1 MKRYIFCHNKFWFWG
16 TVFFQTLQTAMVVG
30 ISLILNWVLDSIVAQ
45 DPERLTRV
53 AVLCAVYA
61 LAIGAVVWAAAYF
74 NAVFLKNAVGNL
86 RQDLAAGLL
95 KSDIPEFQKQNTAS
109 YLSLLNNDV
118 TTVRTK
124 YFSNL
129 LAVIQ
134 GAVQVALAAVVLFSI
149 NWTVALVGILFS
161 ALPILIPQMFGKK
174 LISLQEKLSGAL
186 ARYNEKVK
194 DIFTGFEV
202 VKSYGIEKFVLSS
215 YEKAN
220 REAASRQCDQEN
232 TTGFL
237 GGLTNWV
244 AVTVQFF
251 IFVFAGFLSLA
262 GVLTVGNIVA
272 ITQLVGRIVEP
283 AFNLTEKFGDLKTV
297 KDLNRKMIEIVD
309 RPDSYAEGEEIGG
322 FEKGIEVR
330 GLSFAYGDR
339 NVLHDVNLTFQ
350 KGKKYAVVG
359 RSGSG
364 KSTLLKLLLRYY
376 GGYEGEIRID
386 GREIREISCVSLNR
400 LCAVIHQNVFL
411 FDDTL
416 KNNIALYSG
425 SDGQKITE
433 SVEKAGLAE
442 MLPKLSKGLETPVGE
457 NGGQFS
463 GGEKQRVAIARAFL
477 KGAGVLLLDEA
488 TANLDNETADEIEKT
503 LLSMEG
509 ITCIVVTHRY
519 SADILRG
526 YDEIIALRDGSVE
539 ETGTFDELM
548 DRRGYFYSL
557 YNVVR

>member
-1 MKRYIFCHNKFWFWG
+1 MKKYIFYHNRFWFWG
-16 TVFFQTLQTAMVVG
+16 TVLFQTLQTAMIVG
-30 ISLILNWVLDSIVAQ
+30 ISLILNRVLDSIVAK
-45 DPERLTRV
+45 DPVRLTRV
-53 AVLCAVYA
+53 AMLCAAYA
-61 LAIGAVVWAAAYF
+61 LVVGAVVWAAAFF
-74 NAVFLKNAVGNL
+74 NAVFLRNAVGNL

-118 TTVRTK
+118 ATVRAK
-124 YFSNL
+124 YFANL
-129 LAVIQ
+129 LAIIQ
-134 GAVQVALAAVVLFSI
+134 GIVQAALAAAVLFSI
-149 NWTVALVGILFS
+149 NWTVALAGTLFS
-161 ALPILIPQMFGKK
+161 VLPVLIPQAFGKR
-174 LISLQEKLSGAL
+174 LVGLQEKLSGAL

-194 DIFTGFEV
+194 DIFSGFEV
-202 VKSYGIEKFVLSS
+202 VKSYGIERIVLSS
-215 YEKAN
+215 YETAN
-220 REAASRQCDQEN
+220 REAASRQCEQEN
-232 TTGFL
+232 TAGL
-237 GGLTNWV
+237 MGGLTNWV
-244 AVTVQFF
+244 AVTVQFG
-251 IFVFAGFLSLA
+251 IFVFSGFLSLA

-283 AFNLTEKFGDLKTV
+283 AFNLTGKFGDLKTV
-297 KDLNRKMIEIVD
+297 RELNRKMEAIVA
-309 RPDSYAEGEEIGG
+309 RPDAYAEGAEIGKL
-322 FEKGIEVR
+322 ENGIEIR
-330 GLSFAYGDR
+330 DLSFAYGDR
-339 NVLHDVNLTFQ
+339 NVLRDVNLTFE
-350 KGKKYAVVG
+350 KGRKYAVVG

-386 GREIREISCVSLNR
+386 GREIRELSCVSLNR

-416 KNNIALYSG
+416 KNNISLYSG
-425 SDGQKITE
+425 SDGQSISE
-433 SVEKAGLAE
+433 SVEKAGLSE
-442 MLPKLSKGLETPVGE
+442 ILPKLPEGLETPVGE

-488 TANLDNETADEIEKT
+488 TASLDNETADEIEKT
-503 LLSMEG
+503 LLAMEG
-509 ITCIVVTHRY
+509 VTCIVVTHRY

-526 YDEIIALRDGSVE
+526 YDEIVALKDGTVE

-548 DRRGYFYSL
+548 DRKGYFYSL

>member
-1 MKRYIFCHNKFWFWG
+1 MKKYIFYHNRFWFWG
-16 TVFFQTLQTAMVVG
+16 TVLFQTLQTAMIVG
-30 ISLILNWVLDSIVAQ
+30 ISLILNRVLDSIVAK
-45 DPERLTRV
+45 DPVRLTRV
-53 AVLCAVYA
+53 AVLCAAYA
-61 LAIGAVVWAAAYF
+61 LAVGAVVWAAAFF
-74 NAVFLKNAVGNL
+74 NAVFLRNAVGNL

-95 KSDIPEFQKQNTAS
+95 RSDIPEFQKQNTAS

-118 TTVRTK
+118 ATVRAK
-124 YFSNL
+124 YFANL
-129 LAVIQ
+129 LAIIQ
-134 GAVQVALAAVVLFSI
+134 GIVQAALAAAVLFSI
-149 NWTVALVGILFS
+149 NWTVALAGTLFS
-161 ALPILIPQMFGKK
+161 VLPVLIPQAFGKR
-174 LISLQEKLSGAL
+174 LVGLQEKLSGAL

-194 DIFTGFEV
+194 DIFSGFEV
-202 VKSYGIEKFVLSS
+202 VKSYGIERIVLSS
-215 YEKAN
+215 YETAN
-220 REAASRQCDQEN
+220 REAASRQCEQEN
-232 TTGFL
+232 TAGL
-237 GGLTNWV
+237 MGGLTNWV
-244 AVTVQFF
+244 AVTVQFG
-251 IFVFAGFLSLA
+251 IFVFSGFLSLA

-283 AFNLTEKFGDLKTV
+283 AFNLTGKFGDLKTV
-297 KDLNRKMIEIVD
+297 RELNRKMEAIVA
-309 RPDSYAEGEEIGG
+309 RPDAYAEGAEIGKL
-322 FEKGIEVR
+322 ENGIEIR

-339 NVLHDVNLTFQ
+339 NVLRDVNLTFE
-350 KGKKYAVVG
+350 KGRKYAVVG

-386 GREIREISCVSLNR
+386 GREIRELSCVSLNR

-416 KNNIALYSG
+416 KNNISLYSG
-425 SDGQKITE
+425 SDGQSISE
-433 SVEKAGLAE
+433 SVEKAGLSE
-442 MLPKLSKGLETPVGE
+442 ILPKLPEGLETPVGE

-488 TANLDNETADEIEKT
+488 TASLDNETADEIEKT
-503 LLSMEG
+503 LLAMEG
-509 ITCIVVTHRY
+509 VTCIVVTHRY

-526 YDEIIALRDGSVE
+526 YDEIVALKDGTVE

-548 DRRGYFYSL
+548 GRKGYFYSL

>member
-1 MKRYIFCHNKFWFWG
+1 MKRYIFYHNKFWFWG
-16 TVFFQTLQTAMVVG
+16 TVLFQTLQTAMIVG
-30 ISLILNWVLDSIVAQ
+30 ISLILNWVLDSIVAK

-61 LAIGAVVWAAAYF
+61 LAVGAVVWAAAFF

-95 KSDIPEFQKQNTAS
+95 RSDIPEFQKQNTAS

-134 GAVQVALAAVVLFSI
+134 GMVQVVLAAAVLFSI
-149 NWTVALVGILFS
+149 NWTVALAGTFFS
-161 ALPILIPQMFGKK
+161 VLPILIPQLFGKK
-174 LISLQEKLSGAL
+174 LVSLQEKLSGAL
-186 ARYNEKVK
+186 ARYNERVK

-220 REAASRQCDQEN
+220 RDAARRQCDQEN
-232 TTGFL
+232 TMGFM

-244 AVTVQFF
+244 AVTVQFG

-297 KDLNRKMIEIVD
+297 KDLNRKMTELVD
-309 RPDSYAEGEEIGG
+309 RPDSYAEGADVGSL
-322 FEKGIEVR
+322 EKGIEVR
-330 GLSFAYGDR
+330 GVSFAYGDR

-350 KGKKYAVVG
+350 KGKKY
-359 RSGSG
+359 
-364 KSTLLKLLLRYY
+364 L
-376 GGYEGEIRID
+376 
-386 GREIREISCVSLNR
+386 SL
-400 LCAVIHQNVFL
+400 IH
-411 FDDTL
+411 
-416 KNNIALYSG
+416 I
-425 SDGQKITE
+425 
-433 SVEKAGLAE
+433 
-442 MLPKLSKGLETPVGE
+442 
-457 NGGQFS
+457 
-463 GGEKQRVAIARAFL
+463 
-477 KGAGVLLLDEA
+477 
-488 TANLDNETADEIEKT
+488 
-503 LLSMEG
+503 
-509 ITCIVVTHRY
+509 
-519 SADILRG
+519 
-526 YDEIIALRDGSVE
+526 
-539 ETGTFDELM
+539 
-548 DRRGYFYSL
+548 
-557 YNVVR
+557 

>member
-1 MKRYIFCHNKFWFWG
+1 MKKYIFYHNRFWFWG
-16 TVFFQTLQTAMVVG
+16 TVLFQTLQTAMIVG
-30 ISLILNWVLDSIVAQ
+30 ISLILNRVLDSIVAK
-45 DPERLTRV
+45 DPVRLTRV

-61 LAIGAVVWAAAYF
+61 LAVGAVVWAAAFF
-74 NAVFLKNAVGNL
+74 NAVFLRNAVGNL
-86 RQDLAAGLL
+86 RRDLAAGLL
-95 KSDIPEFQKQNTAS
+95 RSDIPEFQKQNTAS

-118 TTVRTK
+118 ATVRAK
-124 YFSNL
+124 YFANL
-129 LAVIQ
+129 LAIIQ
-134 GAVQVALAAVVLFSI
+134 GIVQVALAAAVLFSI
-149 NWTVALVGILFS
+149 NWTVALAGTLFS
-161 ALPILIPQMFGKK
+161 VLPVLIPQAFGKR
-174 LISLQEKLSGAL
+174 LVGLQEKLSGAL

-194 DIFTGFEV
+194 DIFSGFEV
-202 VKSYGIEKFVLSS
+202 VKSYGIERIVLSS
-215 YEKAN
+215 YETAN
-220 REAASRQCDQEN
+220 REAASRQCEQEN
-232 TTGFL
+232 TAGL
-237 GGLTNWV
+237 MGGLTNWV
-244 AVTVQFF
+244 AVTVQFG
-251 IFVFAGFLSLA
+251 IFVFSGFLSLA

-283 AFNLTEKFGDLKTV
+283 AFNLTGKFGDLKTV
-297 KDLNRKMIEIVD
+297 RELNRKMEAIVA
-309 RPDSYAEGEEIGG
+309 RPDAYAEGAEIGKL
-322 FEKGIEVR
+322 ENGIEIR

-339 NVLHDVNLTFQ
+339 NVLRDVNLTFE
-350 KGKKYAVVG
+350 KGRKYAVVG

-386 GREIREISCVSLNR
+386 GREIRELSCVSLNR

-416 KNNIALYSG
+416 KNNISLYSG
-425 SDGQKITE
+425 SDGQSISE
-433 SVEKAGLAE
+433 SVEKAGLSE
-442 MLPKLSKGLETPVGE
+442 ILPKLPEGLETPVGE

-488 TANLDNETADEIEKT
+488 TASLDNETADEIEKT
-503 LLSMEG
+503 LLAMEG
-509 ITCIVVTHRY
+509 VTCIVVTHRY

-526 YDEIIALRDGSVE
+526 YDEIVALKDGTVE

-548 DRRGYFYSL
+548 GRKGYFYSL